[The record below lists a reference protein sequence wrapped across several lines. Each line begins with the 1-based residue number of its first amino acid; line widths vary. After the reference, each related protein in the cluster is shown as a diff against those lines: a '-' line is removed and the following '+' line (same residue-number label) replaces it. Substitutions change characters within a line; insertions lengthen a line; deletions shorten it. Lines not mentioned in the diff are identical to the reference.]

1 MVKHTQRIRW
11 QQPKNCLSVFEN
23 FVYLALKGLTTL
35 ALTLYAC
42 RPQKDRDIFQCDKS
56 IRDNYCTPIIKTT
69 KIIQFQNQVSDVSK

>member
-1 MVKHTQRIRW
+1 MAKHTQRIRW
-11 QQPKNCLSVFEN
+11 QQPKNCLSVFDH
-23 FVYLALKGLTTL
+23 FVNLALKGLTL

-42 RPQKDRDIFQCDKS
+42 HPQKDRNIFQRDKS